1 MTETVALTLILS
13 LVLALGG
20 ALWAWRRA
28 GLRAQDAR
36 LAQAAAEAQLKAE
49 REAYQAREGWL
60 RDSEAR
66 LTAQF
71 DRLSQKLMADGT
83 EALEKRQQQTLG
95 QLLNPLKEQI
105 STFREKIE
113 AVQLADAKDKASLL
127 TEIRALQQ
135 ATQGMNAEAKQ
146 LSEALRGD
154 KKLQGNWGELI
165 LDRVLEASGLRA
177 GHEYEKQQSLRDET
191 GRLKRPDVIVHLPE
205 GRDVVIDAKV
215 TLVAWDAARAAP
227 TAEAEAIH
235 LARHAQDL
243 RAQLQRL
250 ASQGYAELEGLA
262 SPDFVLLFVPIE
274 AALAA
279 ALEQDPSL
287 LTRGFEQ
294 RVILVGPTT
303 LLLALRVV
311 EMSWRRERQHQ
322 KAEEIARRAGALH
335 DKIQGTVTEME
346 KVGRQIATLE
356 RTWET
361 AMGRLATGRGS
372 VLTQAKQFMALGG
385 GAGTDAEG
393 GPEPPANQQEDQK

>member
-1 MTETVALTLILS
+1 MTNTAALVLILS
-13 LVLALGG
+13 LAVALAG

-28 GLRAQDAR
+28 AQH
-36 LAQAAAEAQLKAE
+36 AQAARLGQVTAEAQLKAE
-49 REAYQAREGWL
+49 RETFQARESWL
-60 RDSEAR
+60 KDSEAR

-71 DRLSQKLMADGT
+71 DRIGQKLMDDRA

-95 QLLNPLKEQI
+95 QLLTPLREQI

-177 GHEYEKQQSLRDET
+177 GHEYEKQHSLRDET

-227 TAEAEAIH
+227 TAGEQAAH

-250 ASQGYAELEGLA
+250 ASQGYAELKGVA

-287 LTRGFEQ
+287 LTRDFEQ

-372 VLTQAKQFMALGG
+372 VLTQAKQFVALGG
-385 GAGTDAEG
+385 GAGTQAEEG
-393 GPEPPANQQEDQK
+393 TEHPSDNLEE

>member
-1 MTETVALTLILS
+1 MTETVALSLIFS
-13 LVLALGG
+13 LAVALGG
-20 ALWAWRRA
+20 ALLAWRRA
-28 GLRAQDAR
+28 AHRAEAAR
-36 LAQAAAEAQLKAE
+36 LAQATAEAQL
-49 REAYQAREGWL
+49 EAQRTAQAARESWQIA
-60 RDSEAR
+60 SEAR
-66 LTAQF
+66 LTEQF
-71 DRLSQKLMADGT
+71 DRISQKLMSERT
-83 EALEKRQQQTLG
+83 EALEKRQQETLG
-95 QLLNPLKEQI
+95 QLLNPLREQI

-113 AVQLADAKDKASLL
+113 AVHVADAKDKASLL
-127 TEIRALQQ
+127 TEIRNLQQ

-146 LSEALRGD
+146 LADALRGD

-165 LDRVLEASGLRA
+165 LDRVLQASGLRA
-177 GHEYEKQQSLRDET
+177 GQEYARQPGLRDET
-191 GRLKRPDVIVHLPE
+191 GRLKRPDVVVHLPE

-227 TAEAEAIH
+227 TAEAQAAL

-250 ASQGYAELEGLA
+250 ASQGYAELEGLS

-287 LTRGFEQ
+287 LTWGFEQ

-335 DKIQGTVTEME
+335 DKIQGTVSEME

-372 VLTQAKQFMALGG
+372 VLTQAKQFVALGG
-385 GAGTDAEG
+385 AGDRDAAAGT
-393 GPEPPANQQEDQK
+393 EPSADHSEEQK